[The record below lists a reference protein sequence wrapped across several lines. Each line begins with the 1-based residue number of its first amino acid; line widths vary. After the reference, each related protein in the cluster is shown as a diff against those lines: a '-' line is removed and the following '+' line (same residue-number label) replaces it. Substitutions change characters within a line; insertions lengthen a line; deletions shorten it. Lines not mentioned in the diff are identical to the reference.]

1 MHGYPIDHLCVGQ
14 YVFPMPLPFNP
25 LFPLQG
31 GDFVPVVVGRSLLES
46 LHHSEVF
53 VKQWGAPLGNQ
64 YYRSF
69 LPDVFI
75 TICSSCNKV
84 SACMVALAF
93 SQLCEQIDTGYS
105 MWLWLGYLSEL
116 PNFSLLF
123 YIVTA
128 WNKDQAHQDQPV
140 IDSVSGILVHSYQ
153 LEPSGPI
160 VLQITNT
167 AWNYWLWVSDG
178 LYSNHIIAFL

>member
-1 MHGYPIDHLCVGQ
+1 MAAAKVWEQGYMHGYPIDHLCWA
-14 YVFPMPLPFNP
+14 VFPTSNSCPSTP
-25 LFPLQG
+25 LFLLQG

-84 SACMVALAF
+84 SVALAF
-93 SQLCEQIDTGYS
+93 SQLCEKLDTGYT
-105 MWLWLGYLSEL
+105 MWLWLGYLRNCS
-116 PNFSLLF
+116 SLVASSPGSFPLS
-123 YIVTA
+123 TR
-128 WNKDQAHQDQPV
+128 K
-140 IDSVSGILVHSYQ
+140 SLGTRLLV
-153 LEPSGPI
+153 
-160 VLQITNT
+160 
-167 AWNYWLWVSDG
+167 
-178 LYSNHIIAFL
+178 